1 MLLDMKNS
9 WSTFSM
15 LALTLAP
22 VSLPAAVTDSA
33 VCLKEGI
40 TRIVELRAE
49 YPTGVPCSVDYI
61 RPDEGRPDQQLWL
74 AKYDASYCVT
84 KFESFLV
91 KLENKLNWSCEKQ
104 VATMAESVQ
113 VEEPILASDGRD
125 IETVG
130 AQLTDIQTESRQ
142 LGDGKASNEGTI
154 PTAESSL
161 EGVPE
166 VILDD
171 AVPRTPPPSASSGLP
186 AEPVSEIYI
195 IPSEDSPPT
204 AASNENVAT
213 LERAEPSIEAAQPI
227 LEPRFPTDIS
237 FTETQQSAPGDLDF
251 TAIRA
256 AIPTG
261 FYSANP
267 SIPHTGLVQQCP
279 ADGYFIW
286 NSRDQ
291 DRPVFEMGPV
301 LEFGVRMD
309 SVKNINAV
317 SADDPNT
324 RMVLRP
330 VTSAI
335 TDGSVQT
342 LGVELI
348 FLTAD
353 SDNLEQG
360 SSAVCRY
367 IRG

>member
-1 MLLDMKNS
+1 MKNS
-9 WSTFSM
+9 WFTFSI

-22 VSLPAAVTDSA
+22 VSVPAAVTDSA

-49 YPTGVPCSVDYI
+49 GPTGVPCSVDYI
-61 RPDEGRPDQQLWL
+61 RPDEDRPDQQLWL
-74 AKYDASYCVT
+74 AKYDANYCVT

-104 VATMAESVQ
+104 VATVAESVQ
-113 VEEPILASDGRD
+113 VDEAILASDDRD
-125 IETVG
+125 IETAG
-130 AQLTDIQTESRQ
+130 APLTDIQTESRQ
-142 LGDGKASNEGTI
+142 LAGGKASNEGTI
-154 PTAESSL
+154 LPDESSSD
-161 EGVPE
+161 GVPG
-166 VILDD
+166 VIVDD
-171 AVPRTPPPSASSGLP
+171 AVPRNPPASSSLP
-186 AEPVSEIYI
+186 AEQVSEIYI

-204 AASNENVAT
+204 AAYNENVAT
-213 LERAEPSIEAAQPI
+213 LERADPSADAAQPI

-261 FYSANP
+261 FYSADP
-267 SIPHTGLVQQCP
+267 SIPHLGLVQQCP

-301 LEFGVRMD
+301 LEFGVRMG
-309 SVKNINAV
+309 SVKSIDTL

-324 RMVLRP
+324 PMMLRP

-335 TDGSVQT
+335 TEGSVQT

-353 SDNLEQG
+353 SDNVEQG